1 MKKIVRLNEK
11 QFTKM
16 IGKIVSE
23 TKNRRKIN
31 EMENF
36 INPEAMQ
43 TVDAIYTIIGTV
55 IGLLGVSGYDYLLE
69 LAKGLMDNG
78 KEKEAQEILDF
89 VSENNPGNGDMM
101 DMDNEN
107 TMDMDD
113 NFENMTESTRI
124 KTRKFPR
131 R

>member
-23 TKNRRKIN
+23 AKNEEKIN

-36 INPEAMQ
+36 INPEAME
-43 TVDAIYTIIGTV
+43 TADAIYTIIGTV
-55 IGLLGVSGYDYLLE
+55 IGLLGVAGYDYLLE

-101 DMDNEN
+101 DMD
-107 TMDMDD
+107 MDN
-113 NFENMTESTRI
+113 NFENMTESTKI

>member
-23 TKNRRKIN
+23 AKNKKKIN

-36 INPEAMQ
+36 INPEAME
-43 TVDAIYTIIGTV
+43 TANAIYTIIGTV
-55 IGLLGVSGYDYLLE
+55 IGLLGVAGYDYLLE

-101 DMDNEN
+101 GIDNEN
-107 TMDMDD
+107 KMDMND

-131 R
+131 K

>member
-1 MKKIVRLNEK
+1 
-11 QFTKM
+11 M

-43 TVDAIYTIIGTV
+43 TADAIYTIIGTV

>member
-1 MKKIVRLNEK
+1 MKKIVRLNEQ

-43 TVDAIYTIIGTV
+43 TADAIYTIIGTV

-89 VSENNPGNGDMM
+89 VSENNPGNDDMM

>member
-11 QFTKM
+11 QFTNM

-23 TKNRRKIN
+23 AKNKRKIN

-36 INPEAMQ
+36 INPEAME
-43 TVDAIYTIIGTV
+43 TADAIYTIIGTV
-55 IGLLGVSGYDYLLE
+55 IGLLGVAGYDYLLE

>member
-1 MKKIVRLNEK
+1 MKKIVRLNEQ

-43 TVDAIYTIIGTV
+43 TADAIYTIIGTV